1 MTHKDYCKKHPKCQ
15 HYYPCVH
22 CVHCKRAWKA
32 AMKQAALEN
41 KKFMQLYLEIA
52 RMTSNHDVENDKAVI
67 YACNLGKA
75 LEKIDSEW
83 YRIK

>member
-1 MTHKDYCKKHPKCQ
+1 MTHKDWCEKKGCKSVTVK
-15 HYYPCVH
+15 PCTI
-22 CVHCKRAWKA
+22 CRQAWKA

-52 RMTSNHDVENDKAVI
+52 RLTSNHDVENDKAVI
-67 YACNLGKA
+67 YASNLGAA